1 MKTHVR
7 WLSRLMLIAGFLLLS
22 FSAAAW
28 VFADG
33 FQSYQNWLFDRS
45 AADPS
50 ANEVRPL
57 PHSVI
62 GRIEI
67 PRLDLSAMIVEGVQE
82 RDLFLGV
89 GHIPGTALP
98 GENGNVVLAA
108 HRDTFFRPLRR
119 IAKNDRIVL
128 TTLLGASHYTV
139 DSIEITN
146 SDDSSVLRPSSKPTL
161 TLITCYPFSFVGA
174 APNRFVVH
182 ARKDR

>member
-7 WLSRLMLIAGFLLLS
+7 WLSRLLLIGGFLLLG

-33 FQSYQNWLFDRS
+33 FQSYHNWLFDRA

-50 ANEVRPL
+50 ANQVQPL

-67 PRLDLSAMIVEGVQE
+67 SRLDLSTMIVEGVEE

-119 IAKNDRIVL
+119 IAKNDRIDL
-128 TTLLGASHYTV
+128 TTLLGPSHYTV
-139 DSIEITN
+139 VSIEIT
-146 SDDSSVLRPSSKPTL
+146 SPDDPSVLRPSSKPTL
-161 TLITCYPFSFVGA
+161 TLITCYPFTFVGA
-174 APNRFVVH
+174 APDRFVVH